1 MDQKDP
7 YKPWKSR
14 IWDLSN
20 FSLVGVDC
28 YWFIRMF
35 SVRLPSLCP
44 FNVENDK
51 APIYIGP

>member
-7 YKPWKSR
+7 YKPWRSR

-28 YWFIRMF
+28 YWLIRKF
-35 SVRLPSLCP
+35 SVRLLSLCP
-44 FNVENDK
+44 FNVETDK